1 MCQIARFLPTKIQLF
16 ISLLEYSVVSSLI
29 LLLSF
34 ISLNFLSSDVSFS
47 LKNDDAPVAIFSGE
61 HLIFPIIIEIPKK
74 DHFMVNGLFISL
86 VISGKKYG
94 QQSRVPHFSKLIFNY
109 LKVNQLIEID
119 NLGNIEIRQE
129 IYP

>member
-1 MCQIARFLPTKIQLF
+1 MQKNEFLRQFFEIVAGSKLKHTADQYNYIDF
-16 ISLLEYSVVSSLI
+16 
-29 LLLSF
+29 
-34 ISLNFLSSDVSFS
+34 DVSFS

-109 LKVNQLIEID
+109 LKANQLIEID